1 MPVFR
6 LRERVLS
13 LQAPAV
19 PDFPCELQLN
29 VELLPEVPF
38 GGATGRTRN
47 VVGGATVAGR
57 ANLTTA
63 RFSIELRK
71 PLFDQLDKELE
82 VDGGSF
88 AIRGNIAS
96 ITLTCPDEAAL
107 ERVVDTALFTFPAV
121 LSRYIPDVPYS
132 THAFG
137 LLGDAPFKVHYEPTD
152 VVASTTVTS
161 KSHQEDIVTKAW
173 SQAVMASG
181 QPRLSMAC
189 QYFQTACRLLEVG
202 YNRFEFT
209 AEAILNFAKC
219 LQALCG
225 DSRDAAR
232 SSLRALGYDSPDLD
246 GRFIPALLLRDQ
258 FDVAHIALS
267 RLSRDELRVLH
278 DYADIAEPAFRD
290 LVGRALEGASDGT
303 YDLPSTPFGGISA
316 EKRKGLRRLSDNL
329 APFRPK

>member
-1 MPVFR
+1 
-6 LRERVLS
+6 LHE
-13 LQAPAV
+13 
-19 PDFPCELQLN
+19 
-29 VELLPEVPF
+29 
-38 GGATGRTRN
+38 
-47 VVGGATVAGR
+47 
-57 ANLTTA
+57 
-63 RFSIELRK
+63 
-71 PLFDQLDKELE
+71 PLFDQLDKEVELN
-82 VDGGSF
+82 GGCF

-96 ITLTCPDEAAL
+96 ITLTCPNQAAL
-107 ERVVDTALFTFPAV
+107 ERMVETALFTFPAI
-121 LSRYIPDVPYS
+121 LARYIPDVPYS

-137 LLGDAPFKVHYEPTD
+137 LLGDAPFTVQYEPTD
-152 VVASTTVTS
+152 VVVSTTVTS
-161 KSHQEDIVTKAW
+161 KSHQEDIVTMAW
-173 SQAVMASG
+173 TQAVMASG
-181 QPRLSMAC
+181 QPRLSIAC
-189 QYFQTACRLLEVG
+189 EYFQTACRLLEAG

-232 SSLRALGYDSPDLD
+232 SSLRALGYNRADLD

-278 DYADIAEPAFRD
+278 DYADIAEDAFRD
-290 LVGRALEGASDGT
+290 LIGRALEGVASGT
-303 YDLPSTPFGGISA
+303 YNLPSTLFGGISA